1 MENKHERVVQVRAWS
16 AAAGCHAST
25 HKAGSDFGFA
35 CGGAVGKEL
44 GPRQFV
50 QPKPVYSPHKRS
62 AHGQS
67 SPAPLS
73 VLGGVG
79 LLWVL
84 PLCHWRNSWLWTNR
98 DKNVRVVVTPLV
110 LLPCLLLQQL
120 LLLSWAAWLLTHN
133 LHNAELAA
141 RG

>member
-1 MENKHERVVQVRAWS
+1 M
-16 AAAGCHAST
+16 
-25 HKAGSDFGFA
+25 
-35 CGGAVGKEL
+35 
-44 GPRQFV
+44 
-50 QPKPVYSPHKRS
+50 QPKPVHSPHKRS

-84 PLCHWRNSWLWTNR
+84 PLYHWRNSWLWTNR

-110 LLPCLLLQQL
+110 LLCLLLLVVL
-120 LLLSWAAWLLTHN
+120 LLLSWAAWLLTHY
-133 LHNAELAA
+133 LHNAKLGA
-141 RG
+141 R

>member
-1 MENKHERVVQVRAWS
+1 M
-16 AAAGCHAST
+16 CHAST
-25 HKAGSDFGFA
+25 HKAGSDLGFA
-35 CGGAVGKEL
+35 CGGAVGKEF

-73 VLGGVG
+73 VLGGAG

-84 PLCHWRNSWLWTNR
+84 PLYHWWNSWLWANR
-98 DKNVRVVVTPLV
+98 DKNVRVVVTLV
-110 LLPCLLLQQL
+110 LLLCLLLLL
-120 LLLSWAAWLLTHN
+120 LLLSWAAWLLTN
-133 LHNAELAA
+133 YLQNAKLAA